1 MLGYWN
7 ESKERPKNVLFLKYE
22 DMKEDE
28 HFHLKKLA
36 EFLNCPFTLEEENE
50 GVVENII
57 KLCSFEK
64 MKGLEINKI
73 GTFARNFD
81 NKYLFRKGEIGD
93 WTNYLSPSMVDK
105 LSKVIEE
112 KLGGSG
118 LKFRMK

>member
-1 MLGYWN
+1 
-7 ESKERPKNVLFLKYE
+7 
-22 DMKEDE
+22 MKEDV

-73 GTFARNFD
+73 GTFGRNFE
-81 NKYLFRKGEIGD
+81 NKCLFRKGEIGD
-93 WTNYLSPSMVDK
+93 WANYLSPSMVEK
-105 LSKVIEE
+105 LSKIIEE
-112 KLGGSG
+112 KLRGSG